1 MSQDNRE
8 LLDPIRAR
16 AFGNKR
22 PKDFSTIEEK

>member
-16 AFGNKR
+16 ALGKKR
-22 PKDFSTIEEK
+22 PKNFSTIEEK